1 MANVRVDRHHH
12 ITVVTIDRPEKLNA
26 FTSAMTADL
35 TAIMREFDRDPDQY
49 VAVIT
54 GAGEKAFSA
63 GFDLSEMSDR
73 FAGGDVRVGVNSVDL
88 WGVGSSPKPTIAAVN
103 GLAVAG
109 GFELA
114 LNCDIRIAAD
124 SAWFGLME
132 VQRGIMAGV
141 GVNLLA
147 RYLPIGEALYL
158 LMTGDR
164 MSVDDAHRLGLVQRV
179 CTVEELPDTSMA
191 VAERIAANSQPAVQA
206 SKRVASFWRN
216 LAVREQV
223 DYYRSINQTLLLGE
237 DVLEGP
243 RAFKERRPPRFT
255 NRWPSPPPPD

>member
-1 MANVRVDRHHH
+1 MPNVRVERHDH
-12 ITVVTIDRPEKLNA
+12 ITVVTLDRPEKLNA
-26 FTSAMTADL
+26 FTSSMTAEL
-35 TAIMREFDRDPDQY
+35 TAIMEEFDRDPDQH

-54 GAGEKAFSA
+54 GAGPKAFSA
-63 GFDLSEMSDR
+63 GRDLGEISDR
-73 FAGGDVRVGVNSVDL
+73 FASGDVRVGVTSVDM

-147 RYLPIGEALYL
+147 RCLPIGEALYL

-164 MSVDDAHRLGLVQRV
+164 MSAGDAHRLGLVQRV
-179 CTVEELPDTSMA
+179 CPLEELPATSMG

-206 SKRVASFWRN
+206 SKRVANFWRN

-223 DYYRSINQTLLLGE
+223 EYYRSINQTLLLGE
-237 DVLEGP
+237 DVQEGP
-243 RAFKERRPPRFT
+243 RAFNEHRPPRFT
-255 NRWPSPPPPD
+255 NRWPSPPAS

>member
-1 MANVRVDRHHH
+1 MPNVRVDRHDH
-12 ITVVTIDRPEKLNA
+12 ITVVTLDRPEKLNA
-26 FTSAMTADL
+26 FTSSMTAEL
-35 TAIMREFDRDPDQY
+35 TAIMGDFDGDPDQH

-54 GAGEKAFSA
+54 GAGPKAFSA
-63 GFDLSEMSDR
+63 GFDLAEISDR
-73 FAGGDVRVGVNSVDL
+73 FGRGDVRVGVTSVDM

-164 MSVDDAHRLGLVQRV
+164 MSVRDAHRLGLVQRV
-179 CTVEELPDTSMA
+179 CTLEELPATAMTI
-191 VAERIAANSQPAVQA
+191 AERIAANSQPAVQA
-206 SKRVASFWRN
+206 SKRVANFWRN

-237 DVLEGP
+237 DVQEGP
-243 RAFKERRPPRFT
+243 RAFKEHRPPQFT
-255 NRWPSPPPPD
+255 NRWPSPPLP

>member
-1 MANVRVDRHHH
+1 MPNVRADRHDH
-12 ITVVTIDRPEKLNA
+12 ITVVTLDRPEKLNA
-26 FTSAMTADL
+26 LTSSMTAEL
-35 TAIMREFDRDPDQY
+35 SAIMEDFDGDPDQH

-54 GAGEKAFSA
+54 GAGPKAFSA
-63 GFDLSEMSDR
+63 GFDLTEISDR
-73 FAGGDVRVGVNSVDL
+73 FGRGDVRVGVTSVDM

-164 MSVDDAHRLGLVQRV
+164 MSVPDAHRLGLVQRV
-179 CTVEELPDTSMA
+179 CTLEELPATSMA
-191 VAERIAANSQPAVQA
+191 IAERIAANSQPAVQA
-206 SKRVASFWRN
+206 SKRVANFWRN

-237 DVLEGP
+237 DVQEGP
-243 RAFKERRPPRFT
+243 RAFKEHRPPRFT
-255 NRWPSPPPPD
+255 NRWPSPPPA